1 MSSSGSS
8 NNSMSALAVG
18 AAVGALGLQA
28 ARRLSSSSLPNQ
40 SSSSSSS
47 SSSPSSEKNVG
58 ILAIEV
64 YTPSTYI
71 SQSELEEHSG
81 VSKGKYT
88 LGLGQEGLGICGDAE
103 DVNSLALTVVHSLL
117 EKYQIDPSEVGRLE
131 VGTETLVDKSKSTK
145 TILMDLFPGNTNM
158 EGATVVNA
166 CYGGTAALLNAFLWA
181 ESDGWDGRYA
191 IVVAADIAAY
201 ARGGARPTS
210 GAGAVAVLVG
220 RDAPLVFSPRERA
233 THAANVWDFF
243 KPDHTVEYPTVDGK
257 LSQVCYYR
265 ALEDVYTRFCDK
277 LDENQNNKPNDARLK
292 KQSTSSSSTS
302 TSTSTS
308 TSSPTREE
316 KKTGTEDDSK
326 GESSSSSNRNSNSNS
341 NSDDAANNNNSNN
354 GDSFSDAKSHDYFVF
369 HAPYNKLVQKS
380 FGRLFFLD
388 ARRRYARTGTAS
400 EAFHAGEEWLS
411 KPIQETYTDKALEGV
426 LKKESAADYKT
437 KLEDSNKASKLV
449 GNTYTASVFLGLA
462 SLIDRAGGRGDL
474 TPGKS
479 IAVFSYGS
487 GALATMYRLSVRDPC
502 SSRFTIP
509 KMADSLKLM
518 DRLASREKVHP
529 SELDH
534 ALETRARMHRAGSPY
549 SPVYPTTGRL
559 FPGTYYLNGIDSSW
573 RRTYSRVPLDAPMDP
588 HGSQLAPP
596 IVLRLAE
603 RDQLSH
609 PVTGKLAVLSSTEEG
624 NADKATEARRR
635 IACVITGTAAGL
647 PGSENAFAPD
657 NLDKLL
663 RAENCIQPISGSL
676 KMAFLEKNVVQ
687 LKKFPDGTSK
697 KVRVDT
703 EEEVIKLAGT
713 LGSFDLTASYGV
725 PRGLAETM
733 DIAAQ
738 VAVAAGMEALKSAG
752 LVSGKSNDPS
762 EWMLPERYRDC
773 TGVVYASSFP
783 AMDAAVGEVMRFLQS
798 KTVGA
803 APTMRLVT
811 ALRSRMI
818 RASPDRELSED
829 DEAAFARLM
838 ARAGEMETQNQQQQ
852 HQNQQQQPSKEY
864 VFDRKFLFR
873 VLVLGNA
880 QLAQLAGCRGPNTQ
894 TNAAC
899 AGTTQAI
906 AMAQDMLISGRAERV
921 VVVAGDNG
929 SGETLFPWL
938 GSGFRALGA
947 ATTEAAV
954 KNAALPFDK
963 RRSGMIM
970 GAGGI
975 GLVLET
981 ELSSLERQRNSS
993 NPFEIK
999 ARLLATQYSNSAF
1012 HGAALDRKH
1021 IGSELKRFLTDIE
1034 LIHGISKAEIA
1045 THGVYFSHE
1054 TCTHASS
1061 ASSCSGN
1068 EVAALRNAFGDDLL
1082 SKLLILN
1089 TKGYTGHP
1097 MGVSFEDVTAVEVL
1111 MRQTV
1116 PPIPNYEV
1124 KDDYLGDLKLSKGGA
1139 YACRYALRFAAGFG
1153 SQVAFAL
1160 YATSQFE

>member
-1 MSSSGSS
+1 MTLTTSSS
-8 NNSMSALAVG
+8 NNSMGALAVG

-28 ARRLSSSSLPNQ
+28 ARRLSKSSLLEQDAAETVRASAGQ
-40 SSSSSSS
+40 SG
-47 SSSPSSEKNVG
+47 KNVG

-71 SQSELEEHSG
+71 SQSDLEEHCG

-88 LGLGQEGLGICGDAE
+88 LGLGQEGLGFCGDAE

-117 EKYQIDPSEVGRLE
+117 EKYNIDPSEVGRVE

-145 TILMDLFPGNTNM
+145 TILMDLFPGNTNI
-158 EGATVVNA
+158 EGATIVNA
-166 CYGGTAALLNAFLWA
+166 CYGGTAALLNAFLWT

-220 RDAPLVFSPRERA
+220 RDAPIVFNPRERA

-257 LSQVCYYR
+257 LSQVCYYQ
-265 ALEDVYTRFCDK
+265 ALEDVYTRFCEK
-277 LDENQNNKPNDARLK
+277 L
-292 KQSTSSSSTS
+292 TSSSTLK
-302 TSTSTS
+302 
-308 TSSPTREE
+308 SSVEE
-316 KKTGTEDDSK
+316 KKTSING
-326 GESSSSSNRNSNSNS
+326 SNVP
-341 NSDDAANNNNSNN
+341 DIEIC
-354 GDSFSDAKSHDYFVF
+354 DAKSHDFFVF

-380 FGRLFFLD
+380 FGRLLFLD
-388 ARRRYARTGTAS
+388 ARKRFELTG
-400 EAFHAGEEWLS
+400 EADEAYEKEMLT
-411 KPIQETYTDKALEGV
+411 KPLEETYTDRGLEAV
-426 LKKESAADYKT
+426 LKKQSAADFKT
-437 KLEDSNKASKLV
+437 RLADSNMASKLV

-487 GALATMYRLSVRDPC
+487 GALATMYRLSVRDPF
-502 SSRFTIP
+502 SPRFSIQ

-518 DRLASREKVHP
+518 DRLASREKVNP
-529 SELDH
+529 GELDH

-549 SPVYPTTGRL
+549 SPVYPTVGRL

-573 RRTYSRVPLDAPMDP
+573 RRTYSRVPLDAKMEP
-588 HGSQLAPP
+588 HGTPLAPP
-596 IVLRLAE
+596 IVLRLAK
-603 RDQLSH
+603 RDQMSQ
-609 PVTGKLAVLSSTEEG
+609 PVTGKLQVLSSTEEG

-647 PGSENAFAPD
+647 PGNEKVFSSD
-657 NLDKLL
+657 NMDRLI
-663 RAENCIQPISGSL
+663 RADSCINPISGSL

-687 LKKFPDGTSK
+687 IKKLPDGTK
-697 KVRVDT
+697 KRIKVET
-703 EEEVIKLAGT
+703 EADVIKLAGT
-713 LGSFDLTASYGV
+713 LGSFDLSASYGV

-752 LVSGKSNDPS
+752 LVSGKSNDS
-762 EWMLPERYRDC
+762 KEWMLPEQYRDN

-811 ALRSRMI
+811 ALRSRLV
-818 RASPDRELSED
+818 RASPERELSED
-829 DEAAFARLM
+829 DEAAFARLL
-838 ARAGEMETQNQQQQ
+838 ARARETDGTLDNGHSTCNQ
-852 HQNQQQQPSKEY
+852 EY
-864 VFDRKFLFR
+864 EFDRKFLFR

-899 AGTTQAI
+899 AGTTQAL

-921 VVVAGDNG
+921 VVVAGDNA
-929 SGETLFPWL
+929 SGDTLFPWL

-947 ATTEAAV
+947 ATTEASV
-954 KNAALPFDK
+954 EDAALPFDK

-981 ELSSLERQRNSS
+981 ELSSLERQKNCP

-999 ARLLATQYSNSAF
+999 ARLLATQYSNSAY

-1021 IGSELKRFLTDIE
+1021 IASEMKRFLNDIE

-1061 ASSCSGN
+1061 ASSCAGN
-1068 EVAALRNAFGDDLL
+1068 EVAALRVAFGDELL

-1089 TKGYTGHP
+1089 TKGNTGHP
-1097 MGVSFEDVTAVEVL
+1097 MGVSFEEVTAVEVL
-1111 MRQTV
+1111 LRQTV
-1116 PPIPNYEV
+1116 PPIPNYEE
-1124 KDDYLGDLKLSKGGA
+1124 KDEYLGDLNLSKGGP

-1160 YATSQFE
+1160 YATSQYE